1 MSAQSKTV
9 KPRSSSTAR
18 ETPKQPAARA
28 SPNQEMVKSAT
39 SSVSGVQAVQTAL
52 HLLETVA
59 KHEGFGM
66 SELAARAGL
75 THNQTHR
82 LLATLETRGYVSREA
97 DRSYHLGPKIALL
110 GRSTM
115 RYRELLRAA
124 AQPMDALSGV
134 SGESILLAVRSG
146 YERVVIDRRVG
157 THSLRVD
164 WDIGS
169 RLPLHVG
176 GLGVALL
183 AFAPP
188 GILEGLLKRERHA
201 FTTKTL
207 TKESALH
214 TELERV
220 RAAGLRVSVDD
231 YAIGEFSVAAPV
243 LNPKREAIA
252 AVNIAG
258 FTARLTA
265 EKRDLY
271 SEAVRAAAV
280 HIAAA
285 LEERGSS

>member
-1 MSAQSKTV
+1 MSAQTKTV
-9 KPRSSSTAR
+9 KPRSGS
-18 ETPKQPAARA
+18 AARA
-28 SPNQEMVKSAT
+28 ASSQPPAT
-39 SSVSGVQAVQTAL
+39 SPPTGVQAVQTAL

-59 KHEGFGM
+59 EHEGFGM

-82 LLATLETRGYVSREA
+82 LLATLETCGYVSREA

-110 GRSTM
+110 GRSDQ

-124 AQPMDALSGV
+124 AQPMDALSAL

-183 AFAPP
+183 AFAPV
-188 GILEGLLKRERHA
+188 GVLEGLLKRERHA

-207 TKESALH
+207 TKESALRA
-214 TELERV
+214 ELERV
-220 RAAGLRVSVDD
+220 RGAGLRVSVDD
-231 YAIGEFSVAAPV
+231 YALGEFSVAAPV
-243 LNPKREAIA
+243 LNRKREAVA

-265 EKRDLY
+265 EKRDAY
-271 SEAVRAAAV
+271 GTAVREAAMR
-280 HIAAA
+280 IAAA
-285 LEERGSS
+285 LEESSSS

>member
-1 MSAQSKTV
+1 MSAQIKTV
-9 KPRSSSTAR
+9 KPRSGS
-18 ETPKQPAARA
+18 AARA
-28 SPNQEMVKSAT
+28 ASSQPPAAPAPN
-39 SSVSGVQAVQTAL
+39 GVQAVQTAL

-59 KHEGFGM
+59 EQPGFGM

-82 LLATLETRGYVSREA
+82 LLATLEGSGYVSRDA

-110 GRSTM
+110 GRSDQ
-115 RYRELLRAA
+115 RHRELLHAA
-124 AQPMDALSGV
+124 TQPMDALSAL

-146 YERVVIDRRVG
+146 FERVVIDRRVG

-188 GILEGLLKRERHA
+188 GVLEGLLKRERHA
-201 FTTKTL
+201 FTAKTL
-207 TKESALH
+207 TKEAALRA
-214 TELERV
+214 ELERV
-220 RAAGLRVSVDD
+220 RVAGLRVSVDD

-243 LNPKREAIA
+243 LNTKREAVA

-265 EKRDLY
+265 DKRELY
-271 SEAVRAAAV
+271 SEAVRAAAAR
-280 HIAAA
+280 IAAS
-285 LEERGSS
+285 LED

>member
-1 MSAQSKTV
+1 MSARIKTL
-9 KPRSSSTAR
+9 KPRSSSAAR
-18 ETPKQPAARA
+18 MTSKQPAARA
-28 SPNQEMVKSAT
+28 SSNQEAAKSGG
-39 SSVSGVQAVQTAL
+39 SVQAVQTAL

-59 KHEGFGM
+59 EHEGFGM

-82 LLATLETRGYVSREA
+82 LLATLEGSGYVSREA

-110 GRSTM
+110 GRSEG

-124 AQPMDALSGV
+124 AQPMDALSAL

-146 YERVVIDRRVG
+146 FERLVIDRRVG
-157 THSLRVD
+157 MHSLRVD

-188 GILEGLLKRERHA
+188 GIFEDLLKRERHA
-201 FTTKTL
+201 FTAKTL
-207 TKESALH
+207 TKESALRA
-214 TELERV
+214 ELERV
-220 RAAGLRVSVDD
+220 REAGLRVSVDD

-243 LNPKREAIA
+243 LNGQREAIA

-265 EKRDLY
+265 EKRDAY
-271 SEAVRAAAV
+271 GTAVREAAMG
-280 HIAAA
+280 ITAA
-285 LEERGSS
+285 LEGSSQN